1 MASWWDNLLLKG
13 AIAIA
18 QAPRYIDAALRAPVR
33 GTIGTAL
40 PGGKWVAPRSTSI
53 ASLATGGGGTSGKS
67 GKTSGKGGG
76 GGGGDKWGMSPT
88 PTFEEAWAI
97 AQQLMAQF
105 GWDAETAMSVA
116 RSGGGGY
123 GGGGGGGG
131 GGGYIDTAVR
141 DAAIANVAST
151 YANAEAGLKA
161 SEEAYRKISG
171 DERAAGAAATSAAQS
186 GAQQSYDDAV
196 MKRALER
203 RALGIEDAAK
213 VGTDAVVTEKKIADD
228 NSSRNEERMATRTQG
243 HLDNNIKFNT
253 DLRAVVNL
261 EGKERQKDIADYYA
275 GQLAQIAARRGGGG
289 GGGGGGGYRSGGS
302 SRSRGLTPNQ
312 QLGFV
317 KDIMNDATMRNY
329 QRYGSEYNQRA
340 LANTQTQYPNESLK
354 NQLSASKYLY
364 ITPPKKWFS

>member
-1 MASWWDNLLLKG
+1 MASWWDKFVG
-13 AIAIA
+13 SI
-18 QAPRYIDAALRAPVR
+18 PRALDAALRAPVR
-33 GTIGTAL
+33 GTVGTAL
-40 PGGKWVAPRSTSI
+40 PGGKWVAPRSTSV

-67 GKTSGKGGG
+67 GKASGKASGK
-76 GGGGDKWGMSPT
+76 GGGDKWGMSPT

-105 GWDAETAMSVA
+105 GWDSETAMSVA
-116 RSGGGGY
+116 RSGGGGGGY

-131 GGGYIDTAVR
+131 GGGYIDTAAR

-171 DERAAGAAATSAAQS
+171 DERAAGAAATAAAQS

-243 HLDNNIKFNT
+243 HLDNNLKFNT

-261 EGKERQKDIADYYA
+261 EGKERQRDIADYYA

-289 GGGGGGGYRSGGS
+289 GGGGGGGYRGGGGGGS

-340 LANTQTQYPNESLK
+340 LANTQKQFPDASLG

-364 ITPPKKWFS
+364 ITPPKKWI